1 MTPCLVSSI
10 SGPTQE
16 LDRSKTLWL
25 TRSGSYEQDWPL
37 AQHKSIKNVELYI
50 MGCRD
55 TIFPFTFPTLLARYT
70 ERENATKHA
79 LCSRNPDEIGP
90 WAEMLT
96 LVLTDEGF
104 SQEVQCKPRS
114 SLSNRRE
121 MWEMKFMFIQNKLDR
136 LEGGRGPLGIAW
148 LIYCRFCPMKRP
160 SIAQKAY
167 EKPQQQYFP
176 FYLSHP

>member
-55 TIFPFTFPTLLARYT
+55 TIFPLTFPTLVARYA
-70 ERENATKHA
+70 EREHATKHV

-104 SQEVQCKPRS
+104 S
-114 SLSNRRE
+114 
-121 MWEMKFMFIQNKLDR
+121 
-136 LEGGRGPLGIAW
+136 
-148 LIYCRFCPMKRP
+148 
-160 SIAQKAY
+160 
-167 EKPQQQYFP
+167 
-176 FYLSHP
+176 